1 MLTSTRSMF
10 VVAMLGLAVAG
21 CASSDGSDGLFSTA
35 STAPAST
42 EAKVDPACVTLTSQI
57 DGVKKEGIVD
67 KVEKAAM
74 KKYTMTPADFAKADQ
89 LNKLNANYQAK
100 CGTVTP
106 RTTTAALSSTPPPA
120 AAPAKAAAPAAAAA
134 AKAPAA
140 AVAAAPAAK
149 AAVTAAPVAKTN

>member
-1 MLTSTRSMF
+1 MLTSTRSIF
-10 VVAMLGLAVAG
+10 AIAMLGLAVAG
-21 CASSDGSDGLFSTA
+21 CANSDGSDGLFSTA
-35 STAPAST
+35 STAPAGAT

-57 DGVKKEGIVD
+57 DGVKKEGIIE

-74 KKYTMTPADFAKADQ
+74 KKYTMTPADLAKADQ

-106 RTTTAALSSTPPPA
+106 KATTAALSSTPPSPA
-120 AAPAKAAAPAAAAA
+120 AAKASAPTAA

-140 AVAAAPAAK
+140 VASAAK
-149 AAVTAAPVAKTN
+149 AAAVPVAAAAPVAKTN